1 MPVCFEPT
9 GCSAYC
15 FIEPMKT
22 DYSVII
28 ADDHSLIADGIAA
41 VIQQYTSYNVLATV
55 KTGKALLKLLNTKK
69 PDMILLDINMP
80 EMDGIETALQVKQLN
95 KGIKVV
101 LISMHWDLAIKNAIK
116 KTSADGF
123 IPKLTSAAEFIE
135 ALQKIVNGEKL
146 FITGNSNTRVKR
158 SSDFMARTRLS
169 ERELEVIRYIKK
181 GHTSKEIAAL
191 MHLSSYTI
199 DTHRKNICRKL
210 NLSSPNALLKFV
222 HETNL

>member
-1 MPVCFEPT
+1 
-9 GCSAYC
+9 
-15 FIEPMKT
+15 MKT

-28 ADDHSLIADGIAA
+28 ADKNSLIADGIAA
-41 VIQQYTSYNVLATV
+41 VIQQYTSYNVLDTV
-55 KTGKALLKLLNTKK
+55 KTSKALLNLLNTKK

-80 EMDGIETALQVKQLN
+80 EMDGIETALQIKQLY

-101 LISMHWDLAIKNAIK
+101 FISMHWELAIKNAIK
-116 KTSADGF
+116 KTGADGF
-123 IPKLTSAAEFIE
+123 IPKLTSTAGFIE
-135 ALQKIVNGEKL
+135 TLQKIISGEKL
-146 FITGNSNTRVKR
+146 LITSHTATQVKR

-169 ERELEVIRYIKK
+169 ERELEVISYIKK
-181 GHTSKEIAAL
+181 GHTSKEIANL

-210 NLSSPNALLKFV
+210 KLSSPNALLKFV